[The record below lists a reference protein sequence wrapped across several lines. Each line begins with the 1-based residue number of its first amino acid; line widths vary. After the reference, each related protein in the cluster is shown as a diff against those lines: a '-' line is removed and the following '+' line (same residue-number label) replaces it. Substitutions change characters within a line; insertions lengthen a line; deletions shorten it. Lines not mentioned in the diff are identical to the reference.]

1 MTFERKNIGTE
12 QAFRKIKHYCAY
24 AERSHSETKQKLY
37 SFGLFKNEVE
47 LLMSQLVEENYL
59 NEERYAIAFAG
70 GHFRMK
76 QWGRT
81 KIKYELKLKGVS
93 EYCIKKALAA
103 IPAEDYQKTF
113 QKLAETKLCD
123 LKGEQNI
130 FTKKKKLQNYLAGKG
145 YEFEMISLFI
155 NEMGG

>member
-1 MTFERKNIGTE
+1 MAFERKNIGTE
-12 QAFRKIKHYCAY
+12 QAYRKIKHYCAY
-24 AERSHSETKQKLY
+24 AERSHSEVKEKLY
-37 SFGLFKNEVE
+37 SFGLHKNEAE

-76 QWGRT
+76 QWGRA
-81 KIKYELKLKGVS
+81 KIKYELKQKGVG
-93 EYCIKKALAA
+93 EYCIKKALAS

-113 QKLAETKLCD
+113 EKLAAAKLRD
-123 LKGEQNI
+123 LESEQNI

-145 YEFEMISLFI
+145 YEFEVIVEFLNSV
-155 NEMGG
+155 